1 LRDEGKRAQYDRMRA
16 AGFGVVDLEE
26 DGGMGGYGT
35 PWGQPS
41 MDARDFDKHFDEWWK
56 KMSEE

>member
-1 LRDEGKRAQYDRMRA
+1 MRA
-16 AGFGVVDLEE
+16 SGFGVADWEAE
-26 DGGMGGYGT
+26 GGGGGYGM

-41 MDARDFDKHFDEWWK
+41 MDARDFDKSFDEWWK